1 MVGIVI
7 ASHGEL
13 APGIKQA
20 GSMVFGDQPN
30 VGAVSLMPS
39 MGPDD
44 IRAKI
49 EECISSFDDQD
60 QVLILADLWGGTPF
74 NQASAVLDGHEDS
87 WAIVT
92 GLNLPMLIEA
102 YASRMSCESAH
113 EVAVAVLRLPER
125 AFASNP
131 RSSSPQRRSP
141 LQPPSPPRV
150 QFPRAPF
157 LVMVTSSTCSAASTR
172 VCSMVR
178 LQPRGPR

>member
-60 QVLILADLWGGTPF
+60 QVLILADLWGGTP
-74 NQASAVLDGHEDS
+74 S
-87 WAIVT
+87 T
-92 GLNLPMLIEA
+92 
-102 YASRMSCESAH
+102 R
-113 EVAVAVLRLPER
+113 
-125 AFASNP
+125 
-131 RSSSPQRRSP
+131 
-141 LQPPSPPRV
+141 
-150 QFPRAPF
+150 RAP
-157 LVMVTSSTCSAASTR
+157 
-172 VCSMVR
+172 CSMAMR
-178 LQPRGPR
+178 IPGPS